1 MQLDLPPIVFGA
13 TTLGNLF
20 VARSDTE
27 KQALIRAW
35 FQHAPAGQV
44 VIDTAGK
51 YGAGLAL
58 EVLRRELETLHIDP
72 ANVLISN
79 KLAWRRVPL
88 TTPEPTFEPGAWIDI
103 QHDAVQDISYDGI
116 LRCWQD
122 GNELLGPYRARLLSV
137 HDPDEYLAAASDTQD
152 RQRRLDDILGAY
164 RALMELRERGEAT
177 AIGVGAKDWRIIRE
191 LDQHVELDWV
201 MLANSFT
208 IMNHPAELIEL
219 IASLAARD
227 ITVINSALMHGG
239 FLTGGDH
246 CDYRRLDPTR
256 PADAEKLRW
265 RQQFQETCD
274 QLGVS
279 PFDVAVAFGKSH
291 PGIRSVALST
301 SRPERVVELVASAT
315 ANFPAEVWQAL
326 QQQQLID
333 PAYPF
338 CPEGLPQAPWRF
350 LGMGD

>member
-1 MQLDLPPIVFGA
+1 MQLDLPPVVFGA

-20 VARSDTE
+20 VARSDAE
-27 KQALIRAW
+27 KRDLIRAW
-35 FQHAPAGQV
+35 LQHAPGGKV

-58 EVLRRELETLHIDP
+58 EVLRRELETLQVDP
-72 ANVLISN
+72 ADVLISN

-103 QHDAVQDISYDGI
+103 EHDAVQDISYDGI
-116 LRCWQD
+116 LRCWAD

-137 HDPDEYLAAASDTQD
+137 HDPDEYLAAASDAQD
-152 RQRRLDDILGAY
+152 RRRRLDDILGAY
-164 RALMELRERGEAT
+164 QALEELRKRGEAT
-177 AIGVGAKDWRIIRE
+177 AFGVGAKDWRIIRE
-191 LDQHVELDWV
+191 LDQQVPLDWV

-208 IMNHPAELIEL
+208 IMNHPPELIEL
-219 IASLAARD
+219 IDSLAARK

-239 FLTGGDH
+239 FLTGGNH
-246 CDYRRLDPTR
+246 CDYRRLDPAH

-265 RQQFQETCD
+265 RDTFWQTCQ

-279 PFDVAVAFGKSH
+279 PFDVAVAFGSSH

-301 SRPERVVELVASAT
+301 SRPERVGELVASAT
-315 ANFPAEVWQAL
+315 TSFPAEVWQTL
-326 QQQQLID
+326 KQRQLID
-333 PAYPF
+333 AAYPF
-338 CPEGLPQAPWRF
+338 LP
-350 LGMGD
+350 

>member
-20 VARSDTE
+20 VARSDAE

-35 FQHAPAGQV
+35 LQYAPGGQV

-58 EVLRRELETLHIDP
+58 EVLRRELETLQVDP
-72 ANVLISN
+72 ADVLISN

-88 TTPEPTFEPGAWIDI
+88 TAPEPTFEPGAWVDI
-103 QHDAVQDISYDGI
+103 EHDAVQDISYDGI
-116 LRCWQD
+116 LRCWAD
-122 GNELLGPYRARLLSV
+122 GCELLGPYRAQLLSV
-137 HDPDEYLAAASDTQD
+137 HDPDEYLAAASDAQD
-152 RQRRLDDILGAY
+152 RRRRLGDILGAY
-164 RALMELRERGEAT
+164 RALAELRERGEAT

-208 IMNHPAELIEL
+208 IMNHPPELIEL
-219 IASLAARD
+219 ITSLAARD

-246 CDYRRLDPTR
+246 CDYRRLDPAN
-256 PADAEKLRW
+256 PADTERLRW
-265 RQQFQETCD
+265 RQRFHETCV

-279 PFDVAVAFGKSH
+279 PFDVAVAFGRSH

-301 SRPERVVELVASAT
+301 SRPERVAELVASAT
-315 ANFPAEVWQAL
+315 TSFRPELWQTL
-326 QQQQLID
+326 KQRQLID

-338 CPEGLPQAPWRF
+338 LP
-350 LGMGD
+350 